1 MAPVNQG
8 DTVTI
13 HGLNPPCQSC
23 QGRMEKAAQKMGVIL
38 VYKSGGVEWSWG

>member
-13 HGLNPPCQSC
+13 HGLNPPCQSR